1 MAWQLIYTSAPR
13 LLEAGR
19 TGFGT
24 VARHRAVSGML
35 AAAVERFSQ
44 FARLPGHDPRR
55 IVHAYRILNVG
66 SSTFHVLSC
75 LQDAGSDYTGRT
87 NHIAHHLIAEA
98 REIRTLS
105 AGGLTPADVLFR
117 MAWRSSWSE
126 GPRYL
131 DPSEEINLSSFSPST
146 SHAWASVTGHPAT
159 AGILWSREA
168 QKGCYVITPS
178 GINGLELFRESMQV
192 EPAHAWQTCFTTC
205 LEPNDDVADFR
216 WIALSSSSPMRTQVE
231 TSNRFVFDLT
241 SPATLPE
248 PPQREAPPPAHGTVS
263 PGASGPAAP
272 GPLVLG
278 PAPRPPAS
286 VYEPL
291 RSTATTAAAPP
302 VSPMGGWSPE
312 PRRKAAKSPKSFI
325 GISLII
331 AAVMI
336 IVVVGALL
344 RQNNLQAQARADYEQ
359 KISQTWKNYRLYLN
373 DTRKLLEDQP
383 DIEEGAALLK
393 SHDDFFRSM
402 QQMLKQPGETI
413 ELSLPA
419 HAEEDLKDLKKLLDE
434 WVELHVSPWEKL
446 QSGKATVTAPVILET
461 YRQWQDSRTAKWK
474 QLNDYLISKDI
485 PPPDDAV
492 VQSLKATA
500 KEVLRH
506 AEPARDTRTNWEEVF
521 KLPGDSKNSSA
532 AEALQWLQL
541 WAELDDADANSYATA
556 QTAASNGSLPEWLRK
571 KAEGMKQRPDKK
583 NEPKMA
589 GKTDKPRTQ
598 VAQKPV
604 VIIEDADAVSATNP
618 IYLYLLQSTEDSVA
632 RIAGLQV
639 SPDMRLFVGTAW
651 ERHPTPDGKTETKNG
666 ELKKWLSVS
675 PDDSEELKFGP
686 SLFAKLN
693 EMILFSKDGRLTAI
707 PEELRKSPDGVR
719 IIVRNKE
726 GSKVLFDLR
735 IFKPTASQSALLP
748 FVLKASLV
756 ESPERVESP
765 ELGALLSRFPSI
777 HGTFQFKLRSPLNLG
792 EPWDLTQQDGKWIL
806 SQKQP
811 TSVQNAQAIKLL
823 VNLIQALLDGIKSLE
838 NHKELLL
845 KNQSGSEAKQS
856 GSEAKI
862 KQYDDGIA
870 SKQSE
875 LAEAKAKLAA
885 LKQPKELSKP
895 ILPSGEFTL
904 YASPKAGTE
913 IDICKVQ
920 MVPPAKSPATPTN
933 KP

>member
-13 LLEAGR
+13 LIEAGR

-98 REIRTLS
+98 REIRALS
-105 AGGLTPADVLFR
+105 AAGLTPADVLLR

-131 DPSEEINLSSFSPST
+131 DPSEEINLSSFAPSA

-168 QKGCYVITPS
+168 EKGCYVITPS
-178 GINGLELFRESMQV
+178 GINTLELFRESLQV
-192 EPAHAWQTCFTTC
+192 EPSHAWQTCFTTC
-205 LEPNDDVADFR
+205 LEPNDEVADFR
-216 WIALSSSSPMRTQVE
+216 WIALSSTSPLRTQVE

-248 PPQREAPPPAHGTVS
+248 PPQREAPPPTHETIS
-263 PGASGPAAP
+263 PGASGPAVP

-291 RSTATTAAAPP
+291 RSTGATAAAPP

-359 KISQTWKNYRLYLN
+359 KISKTWKNHRLYLN

-383 DIEEGAALLK
+383 DIEEGTALLK

-402 QQMLKQPGETI
+402 QQILKQQGETI
-413 ELSLPA
+413 ELPLPA

-434 WVELHVSPWEKL
+434 WAELHVSPWAKL
-446 QSGKATVTAPVILET
+446 ESSKATVTAPVILES

-474 QLNDYLISKDI
+474 QLNDYLIPKDI
-485 PPPDDAV
+485 PPPDDLV

-500 KEVLRH
+500 MEVLRH
-506 AEPARDTRTNWEEVF
+506 AEPTRDTRTKWEEVF
-521 KLPGDSKNSSA
+521 YLPGDSKNSAA
-532 AEALQWLQL
+532 AEAIQWLQL
-541 WAELDDADANSYATA
+541 WAELDDANANSDSTA
-556 QTAASNGSLPEWLRK
+556 QTAASNKSLPQWLRD
-571 KAEGMKQRPDKK
+571 KAAGLKQRPDKK

-589 GKTDKPRTQ
+589 VKTDEPRTQ
-598 VAQKPV
+598 VAPKPV
-604 VIIEDADAVSATNP
+604 IMIEDADAISATNP
-618 IYLYLLQSTEDSVA
+618 IYLYLLQPNEDPTGK
-632 RIAGLQV
+632 ITGLKV
-639 SPDMRLFVGTAW
+639 SDDMQLFVGSAW
-651 ERHPTPDGKTETKNG
+651 ASHSPPDGKTEPKEG
-666 ELKKWLSVS
+666 ELKKWPSVS
-675 PDDSEELKFGP
+675 LEGDEQLKFGI

-693 EMILFSKDGRLTAI
+693 EMIVFSKDGKLTAI
-707 PEELRKSPDGVR
+707 PAELGKSPEGVR
-719 IIVRNKE
+719 IVARSKE
-726 GSKVLFDLR
+726 GTKVLFDLR
-735 IFKPTASQSALLP
+735 IFKSSAGQSALLP
-748 FVLKASLV
+748 FVLKATLV
-756 ESPERVESP
+756 ESPEMVESP
-765 ELGALLSRFPSI
+765 ELSALLNRLPGFAPA
-777 HGTFQFKLRSPLNLG
+777 FQLRPPLNL
-792 EPWDLTQQDGKWIL
+792 EASWDLNLQEGKWLL
-806 SQKQP
+806 SQKQNASAP
-811 TSVQNAQAIKLL
+811 NFLEIKRLENLVQAF
-823 VNLIQALLDGIKSLE
+823 LDGIKSLE
-838 NHKELLL
+838 NKKKGLNKRQSNFASELQ
-845 KNQSGSEAKQS
+845 KC
-856 GSEAKI
+856 
-862 KQYDDGIA
+862 DDGIA
-870 SKQSE
+870 AKQSE
-875 LAEAKAKLAA
+875 LAAAQSKLAD